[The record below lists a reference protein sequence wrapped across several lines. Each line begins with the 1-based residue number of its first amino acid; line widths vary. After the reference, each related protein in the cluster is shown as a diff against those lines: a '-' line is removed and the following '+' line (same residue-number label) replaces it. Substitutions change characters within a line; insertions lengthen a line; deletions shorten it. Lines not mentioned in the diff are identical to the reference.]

1 MNGTRKPTRSTR
13 AFEVAV
19 CQLDSGPDTDEN
31 RATMLEYV
39 EAAAADGADLVA
51 FPEMATYVGDE
62 DRLPAVAEPIPGETT
77 AAIARAAAEHDIHVH
92 AGSMF
97 EESDGDRV
105 YNTSVVFDDRGEIL
119 ARYRKIHL
127 FDVDVEDGVT
137 YQESNRVA
145 PGERI
150 ETVDTPFAT
159 LGLSICYD
167 LRFNDLYDEL
177 ANAGADV
184 VFVPAAFTLF
194 TGKDHWLPLLRARA
208 IENQVY
214 VVAPN
219 QIGDKSESVP
229 MYGKSVVIDP
239 WGNVISR
246 ASDRSEMITATI
258 DPDYVDTVREEL
270 PCREHSRP
278 DVYGDGTGR

>member
-1 MNGTRKPTRSTR
+1 MAG
-13 AFEVAV
+13 FEVAV
-19 CQLDSGPDTDEN
+19 CQLDSGTDTEEN
-31 RATMLEYV
+31 RDTVLEYI
-39 EAAAADGADLVA
+39 EAAAADADLVA

-62 DRLPAVAEPIPGETT
+62 DRLSEVAEPIPGETT
-77 AAIARAAAEHDIHVH
+77 DAIAHAAAEHDIHVH
-92 AGSMF
+92 AGSIF
-97 EESDGDRV
+97 EESGGDRV
-105 YNTSVVFDDRGEIL
+105 YNTSVVIDDQGEIL
-119 ARYRKIHL
+119 ERYRKIHL
-127 FDVDVEDGVT
+127 FDIDVEDGVT

-150 ETVDTPFAT
+150 KTVDTPFAT

-167 LRFNDLYDEL
+167 LRFNEQYNAL
-177 ANAGADV
+177 ADAGAEV

-194 TGKDHWLPLLRARA
+194 TGKDHWIPLLRARA

-219 QIGDKSESVP
+219 QIGDKPESVP

-239 WGNVISR
+239 WGNVISQ

-258 DPDYVDTVREEL
+258 DTEYIDTVREEL
-270 PCREHSRP
+270 PCREHTRP
-278 DVYGDGTGR
+278 DVYATHSER